1 MYQLTRF
8 KHVTALEILQHL
20 FRSYGAI
27 DEIKLK
33 ENDVKIMRAY
43 RTSETLARL
52 IYQLEKG
59 RESARAERK
68 TIANAMMVSKGIDLL
83 AQTENFNDDIR

>member
-1 MYQLTRF
+1 
-8 KHVTALEILQHL
+8 
-20 FRSYGAI
+20 
-27 DEIKLK
+27 
-33 ENDVKIMRAY
+33 MRAY

-83 AQTENFNDDIR
+83 AQTENFNDDII